1 MAVLKLHWL
10 DDFAMPLVYL
20 LISFSQVCARCH
32 IRLAPSF
39 SWLAGKLFV
48 LFACCAFS
56 LVRALCVA
64 YFMATSGDKLVYES

>member
-32 IRLAPSF
+32 IRPAPSF
-39 SWLAGKLFV
+39 SWLAGKLFSFLHAVPFLWLELYV
-48 LFACCAFS
+48 LHIS
-56 LVRALCVA
+56 WQHQV
-64 YFMATSGDKLVYES
+64 TS